1 MTSIAPISVLLCG
14 KIPDHIKAVT
24 EILKPEFE
32 IIEVCSSLDAARNAI
47 SKRLSSSSSSDAEK
61 PRVVLMGG
69 GFTQDD
75 FLSVYDSVE
84 GAKSVP
90 WVRPAIMKPGAEDSD
105 AIARGPPPA
114 EAVAGR
120 IRKTLEG
127 RLEEL
132 RAGKGFEGEVWWM
145 M

>member
-1 MTSIAPISVLLCG
+1 MTSNAPIPVLLCG

-32 IIEVCSSLDAARNAI
+32 IIDVCSSLDAARTAI
-47 SKRLSSSSSSDAEK
+47 SKRLSLSASDAGK

-75 FLSVYDSVE
+75 FLAVYDSVE

-120 IRKTLEG
+120 IRKTLEA

-132 RAGKGFEGEVWWM
+132 RGGKGFEGEVWWM